1 MSNVLVVGGAGYIGG
16 HLTDKLLKSKHNVK
30 IYDNLL
36 FEERYLK
43 KVDFVFGDIRN
54 KKKLKPLL
62 SWADCVVWLVGLVG
76 DGACSLNPDLTRKIN
91 IDSVKWLQK
100 TFDRRIIFMSTCSIY
115 GAQEN
120 LLYEDSTPNP
130 LSLYAQSKVEGE
142 KILGN
147 GAISFRLGT
156 LFGLGDLFSRIRL
169 DLVLNLLTTK
179 ACIYKKISVFGGNQ
193 WRPHLHVKDVAG
205 AILKNIDTN
214 LSGPYNL
221 CTQNMIISDLGKE
234 IVKIVKDAKLEISNM
249 KFEDARN
256 YKVSAEKAKNDFEFS
271 SEFSIQDGINE
282 IKDLVENGRIRDIS
296 QIRYS
301 NTDYLRPILTAKSSP
316 IGGEIISQDY
326 FE

>member
-1 MSNVLVVGGAGYIGG
+1 
-16 HLTDKLLKSKHNVK
+16 
-30 IYDNLL
+30 
-36 FEERYLK
+36 
-43 KVDFVFGDIRN
+43 
-54 KKKLKPLL
+54 
-62 SWADCVVWLVGLVG
+62 
-76 DGACSLNPDLTRKIN
+76 
-91 IDSVKWLQK
+91 
-100 TFDRRIIFMSTCSIY
+100 MSTCSIY